1 MRSRTSSRFM
11 LFLVLAVA
19 VSAPGCGKQD
29 RPVDIAAEEAA
40 VRQAGKEWLAAEIAK
55 DIPKIASFY
64 AEDAIEMASN
74 TPMIQGREA
83 IRQWYEAWL
92 APAGVGMTFE
102 TADVQVAASGDMAIE
117 RGTYR
122 FTQDSPRGVTE
133 DVGKYVTVWKKL
145 DGKWQVAVDA
155 ANSDRPCQP

>member
-1 MRSRTSSRFM
+1 MRWRAYPG
-11 LFLVLAVA
+11 LELVVFLALGVWAV
-19 VSAPGCGKQD
+19 GCGKQAP
-29 RPVDIAAEEAA
+29 PVDLAAEEAA

-55 DIPKIASFY
+55 DVPRIVSFY

-92 APAGVGMTFE
+92 LPAGVGMTFE
-102 TADVQVAASGDMAIE
+102 TAAIEVAASGDLAVE

-122 FTQDSPRGVTE
+122 FTQDSPRGITE
-133 DVGKYVTVWKKL
+133 DVGKYVTVWKKV
-145 DGKWQVAVDA
+145 DGKWLVAIDA
-155 ANSDRPCQP
+155 SNSDRPCQP